1 MAKSLSDLRKMQR
14 NQLTRLT
21 KEDLIESIMAPPEP
35 SEGLLQALTS
45 KLNDLVKEV
54 GDLRSA
60 VTAPDSGINKRFDD
74 LQSQVNKQAQ
84 IIASQQRYLEIL
96 DRKERESNLILTGVP
111 DENEALEGGT
121 SDEVKLK
128 KVWSKVGI
136 TEEIKE
142 HRRLGKR
149 DDNNRRRPILVTVA
163 SRQGRDKILE
173 KAKRLKEAE
182 GEYRRIYIKKDLH
195 PSVRGEWRRLRQA
208 EQTEQ
213 QRPENVGCTVRL
225 DIRERKLYKDGIV
238 IDAWNPPFF

>member
-1 MAKSLSDLRKMQR
+1 M
-14 NQLTRLT
+14 T

-54 GDLRSA
+54 GDLKSA

-74 LQSQVNKQAQ
+74 LQSQVNDQAQ

-111 DENEALEGGT
+111 DENEALEDGT

-136 TEEIKE
+136 AEEIME

-149 DDNNRRRPILVTVA
+149 GDNNRRRPILVTVTG
-163 SRQGRDKILE
+163 RQVRDKILE

-182 GEYRRIYIKKDLH
+182 GEYKRIYIKKDLH
-195 PSVRGEWRRLRQA
+195 PSVRGEWRRLREA
-208 EQTEQ
+208 ERTEQ

-225 DIRERKLYKDGIV
+225 DIRERKLYKDGVV
-238 IDAWNPPFF
+238 IDAWKPPFF